1 MIRFRLSHVLT
12 AVLVCI
18 ASLLQAQVPELIH
31 TLYPESSTIV
41 HGNVPY
47 AGDTLK
53 KHLLDL
59 YIPRQARGNVPLI
72 IWVHGGGWMHNDKYA
87 DMSYMTGTIRALLN
101 KGYALAS
108 IDYRHSTT
116 KIFPAQIQDCYQ
128 AVEYLY
134 QHAPQYKLDRERF
147 VLMGFSAGG
156 HLASLLGLSLNN
168 DVKAFYPNNRKPAFK
183 IRAVL
188 DFYGPSNFLLFFGE
202 GTPANVD
209 NPVAI
214 LLGASPLA
222 RPDLSNQASPVTY
235 VDANDPPFFIVNG
248 EKDHDVPPAQSY
260 LLKSYLDLAKVK
272 NELTIVKDAPHYG
285 VMFDAEDVRQ
295 KLLAFLDSQLK

>member
-1 MIRFRLSHVLT
+1 MTYFGFSRQLT
-12 AVLVCI
+12 AVLVCVTCM
-18 ASLLQAQVPELIH
+18 AYAQAPELIR
-31 TLYPESSTIV
+31 TLYPEATTIV
-41 HGNVPY
+41 HSNVPY

-53 KHLLDL
+53 KHLLDI
-59 YIPRQARGNVPLI
+59 YIPRQAKGSMPLV

-87 DMSYMTGTIRALLN
+87 DMSYMQSTIRALLD

-116 KIFPAQIQDCYQ
+116 RIFPAQIQDCYQ

-134 QHAPQYKLDRERF
+134 QHAAEYRFDRDRF
-147 VLMGFSAGG
+147 VMMGFSAGG

-168 DVKAFYPNNRKPAFK
+168 HVQAFYPANRKPTFR
-183 IRAVL
+183 IRAVV
-188 DFYGPSNFLLFFGE
+188 DYYGPSNFLMFFGD
-202 GTPANVD
+202 GTPAAVD

-235 VDANDPPFFIVNG
+235 VDPNDPPFFIVNG

-285 VMFDAEDVRQ
+285 VMFDAEDIRQ
-295 KLLAFLDSQLK
+295 KLLTFLDNQLK